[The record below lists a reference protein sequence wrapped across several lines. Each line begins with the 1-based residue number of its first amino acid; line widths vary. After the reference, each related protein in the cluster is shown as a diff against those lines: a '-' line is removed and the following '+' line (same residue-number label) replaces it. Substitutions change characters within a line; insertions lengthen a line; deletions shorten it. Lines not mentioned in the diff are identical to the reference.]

1 MSYTYV
7 STNEGRD
14 LSMSFLQ
21 TLTNVKSSPNK
32 IRYYNALV
40 YDGVKE
46 NQLVSYN
53 PDSYNIMQHVRT
65 VDRPVKNTNFREKID
80 EFSKKPV
87 LALGN
92 QSKVEYSIKL
102 IPFETVTWILE
113 KMNTYIFT
121 TRGCNKNQIGEC
133 YRLYWPKRG
142 RTI

>member
-1 MSYTYV
+1 
-7 STNEGRD
+7 
-14 LSMSFLQ
+14 MSFLQ

-53 PDSYNIMQHVRT
+53 RDSYNIMQHART
-65 VDRPVKNTNFREKID
+65 VDRPVKNKHFHEKID
-80 EFSKKPV
+80 EFNKKPV

-102 IPFETVTWILE
+102 TPFETVT
-113 KMNTYIFT
+113 
-121 TRGCNKNQIGEC
+121 
-133 YRLYWPKRG
+133 
-142 RTI
+142 

>member
-102 IPFETVTWILE
+102 IPFETVT
-113 KMNTYIFT
+113 
-121 TRGCNKNQIGEC
+121 
-133 YRLYWPKRG
+133 
-142 RTI
+142 